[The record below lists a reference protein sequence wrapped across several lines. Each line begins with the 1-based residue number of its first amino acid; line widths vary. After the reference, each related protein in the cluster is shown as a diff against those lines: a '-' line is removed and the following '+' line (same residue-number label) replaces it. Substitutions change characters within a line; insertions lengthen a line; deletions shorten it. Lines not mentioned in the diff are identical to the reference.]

1 MRWDG
6 GVFLMALSGEIRRR
20 RGIRIGL
27 AHAGE
32 KPGER
37 DFRSPLL
44 FPPPSFA
51 AEFFCLGEGPP
62 VAGKKW
68 REEIPTKKRWCP
80 ERECVGGGGQ
90 SFAHAVL
97 NLRRIRDGQEQS
109 DGRDQ
114 EERSRYTTAREKEC
128 VCLFLSDAVSLPLQP
143 FLSPL

>member
-44 FPPPSFA
+44 FPPPVLPQN
-51 AEFFCLGEGPP
+51 FCLGEGPP
-62 VAGKKW
+62 VAEKKW
-68 REEIPTKKRWCP
+68 REEIPTKN
-80 ERECVGGGGQ
+80 VGALSELGGDR
-90 SFAHAVL
+90 AVFC
-97 NLRRIRDGQEQS
+97 
-109 DGRDQ
+109 
-114 EERSRYTTAREKEC
+114 ARCTELASHLAWPR
-128 VCLFLSDAVSLPLQP
+128 V
-143 FLSPL
+143 